1 MTIAPRT
8 ANHSPNERP
17 WQELTLE
24 QKIEQLKTM
33 LDGLQGT
40 QGRGAPHTAD
50 LLRQVTAL
58 ERRLRTLEEVT
69 ETKQP

>member
-1 MTIAPRT
+1 MNAPRT
-8 ANHSPNERP
+8 DNHRLNHRQ

-33 LDGLQGT
+33 LDGVQGSLQGRT
-40 QGRGAPHTAD
+40 GPHAAD
-50 LLRQVTAL
+50 LLRQVTDL